1 MKLKYDGYYLE
12 RERILVLINLQEKFI
27 NNMKKDILMYKDDPM
42 TIRYINLLV

>member
-42 TIRYINLLV
+42 TNRYINLLV